1 MNNKT
6 KKLYKKLLIIAV
18 AIYMVFTLINQQSKL
33 NEYSK
38 LSEKYAE
45 ELQEEQEYKEE
56 LAKEKEEVDSL
67 EFIEQTAREKLD
79 MYLPNE
85 RVYVDAGI

>member
-6 KKLYKKLLIIAV
+6 KKLYKKLLIIAIAFYV
-18 AIYMVFTLINQQSKL
+18 VFTLINQQTKL

-38 LSEKYAE
+38 LSEQYSK

-56 LAKEKEEVDSL
+56 LAKQKE
-67 EFIEQTAREKLD
+67 EFIERTAREKLD

-85 RVYVDAGI
+85 RVYIDVGM

>member
-1 MNNKT
+1 MNKT
-6 KKLYKKLLIIAV
+6 KKLYKRLLIIAIV
-18 AIYMVFTLINQQSKL
+18 LYVGFTLINQQSTL
-33 NEYSK
+33 NEYTKTSAS
-38 LSEKYAE
+38 LEQ
-45 ELQEEQEYKEE
+45 ELKEEQEYKEE
-56 LAKEKEEVDSL
+56 LASKKEEVNSL

>member
-85 RVYVDAGI
+85 RVYVDAGL

>member
-6 KKLYKKLLIIAV
+6 KKLYKKLLIIAIAFYV
-18 AIYMVFTLINQQSKL
+18 VFTLINQQTKL

-38 LSEKYAE
+38 LSEQYSK

-56 LAKEKEEVDSL
+56 LAKQKEEVNSL
-67 EFIEQTAREKLD
+67 EFIERTAREKLD

-85 RVYVDAGI
+85 RVYIDVGM

>member
-1 MNNKT
+1 
-6 KKLYKKLLIIAV
+6 
-18 AIYMVFTLINQQSKL
+18 MVFTLINQQSKL

-85 RVYVDAGI
+85 RVYVDNEK